1 MKKSSSEKNP
11 KITILETPK
20 SPITEIDRATYILLG
35 IKEGSIKN
43 DE

>member
-11 KITILETPK
+11 EITIVETPK

-35 IKEGSIKN
+35 IKERSTKN
-43 DE
+43 D